1 MTNWYR
7 KVYKI
12 GKLPDNATI
21 KITKTIK
28 DLYMFKD
35 MQLIGYD
42 GEDTYIS
49 IPHIS
54 EYKGNC
60 TDNMFYSYIQGDK
73 ITFVIESKHDL
84 SEYEGILS
92 VEYYKRGD

>member
-1 MTNWYR
+1 MQDWYR
-7 KVYKI
+7 QIYKI

-28 DLYMFKD
+28 DFNMFKD
-35 MQLIGYD
+35 IQLIGCD
-42 GEDTYIS
+42 DNDVYIS

-60 TDNMFYSYIQGDK
+60 NDNMFYAYIQGDK

-84 SEYEGILS
+84 SKYEGILI
-92 VEYYKRGD
+92 VEYYKKD